1 MRTRQT
7 DALLTEISALREV
20 EEKQAADLDYYHGE
34 VEKWKTRAESMAEG
48 MAALRRQVLEEHAEV
63 ERLTRERD
71 ELQSRINNAQILL
84 GHDEPWCVECLRAEV
99 TTEVDEEWSCFF
111 CNSLAIGHALNDA
124 RAALAT
130 KEGE

>member
-1 MRTRQT
+1 MGDSDRETYEY
-7 DALLTEISALREV
+7 DEIQRL
-20 EEKQAADLDYYHGE
+20 
-34 VEKWKTRAESMAEG
+34 RAEI
-48 MAALRRQVLEEHAEV
+48 

-71 ELQSRINNAQILL
+71 ELRSRINNAQILL